1 MRRETDKLM
10 WYRLTRMQKNLETA
24 FEGRAVRIRGLSVFK
39 HLKGGQVPETD
50 TSFPFWRLK
59 AMAAITVVALWA

>member
-1 MRRETDKLM
+1 
-10 WYRLTRMQKNLETA
+10 MQKNLETA